1 MQYIDD
7 FEDKEDKS
15 VTTWIIFLKDKVSI
29 VCDKE
34 SFSKPVHCRVC
45 HKKNLDNYPGV
56 KNTQGFYV
64 FNLSMSFYDVLKI
77 AQNWIISSQDYEK
90 THPQQKMHKE
100 LSADPHWRALECW
113 SL

>member
-1 MQYIDD
+1 M
-7 FEDKEDKS
+7 
-15 VTTWIIFLKDKVSI
+15 SI

-100 LSADPHWRALECW
+100 LSADPHWRALEC
-113 SL
+113 